1 MRFPSDEF
9 DAAVAATCHGTASEE
24 LLTELTAV
32 LRDQAAS
39 LDEYLWQKEIHARL
53 ATGHEFFVHDLL
65 RLEHD
70 GPASGEGGDRKATAG
85 RGSMVRTDS
94 RSKRRTTSRPT
105 SRTWLAIGGMAALAG
120 VVLAATAMLN
130 PTWTNIAGGDARP
143 MPRAVIVPPVVARL
157 AELDGVGW
165 VGADIAH
172 AVGDTIRAG
181 EKLEL
186 ATGRLRLDFLCGAS
200 VWLTAPAIFEME
212 SRQSARL
219 TAGRVRVIASTP
231 EAKGFTIHTR
241 TASVVDLGTEFTAE
255 ATLDG
260 RCRVDVTSGEV
271 QVHLASSAVQHLLKA
286 GDAMEV
292 ESGSA
297 QVTARIESGDDSPAF
312 RFPSIEPPSAD
323 DYADSSQGKATIEC
337 VKGQLYKGR
346 KHESGRPE
354 LLLDGTGQSQPDSP
368 TESVYFAREES
379 GCLLLDLGSR
389 VAVSKVNAYS
399 WHRNVKIDTDHTRA
413 TQKYDLYG
421 FAGDAAPG
429 IEKSPV
435 ATGWTLIARVNT
447 DSYFGRSRELRPAQQ
462 ATSIT
467 AAGGSLGRF
476 RYLLW
481 VMQPTRD
488 EAKPDDELS
497 RNLDNSFFGEIDVY
511 AAE

>member
-9 DAAVAATCHGTASEE
+9 DTAVAATCHGTASEQ

-32 LRDQAAS
+32 LRDEPAA
-39 LDEYLWQKEIHARL
+39 LDDYLWQKEIHARL

-65 RLEHD
+65 RAEDEGAAHGD
-70 GPASGEGGDRKATAG
+70 GGDRKATAG
-85 RGSMVRTDS
+85 RGNMMRTS
-94 RSKRRTTSRPT
+94 NRTNRRTTSL
-105 SRTWLAIGGMAALAG
+105 TWLAIGGMAVLAS

-130 PTWTNIAGGDARP
+130 PTWMNITGGDARP
-143 MPRAVIVPPVVARL
+143 APLDTAIPAVVQPVVARL
-157 AELDGVGW
+157 AELEGVGW
-165 VGADIAH
+165 VGADVTH
-172 AVGDTIRAG
+172 AVGDAIRAG

-219 TAGRVRVIASTP
+219 TAGRVRVTASTP

-260 RCRVDVTSGEV
+260 RCRFDVTSGEV

-312 RFPSIEPPSAD
+312 RFPSIEPPSAE

-337 VKGQLYKGR
+337 LKGR
-346 KHESGRPE
+346 LYRGSKSESGPPE
-354 LLLDGTGQSQPDSP
+354 RLLDGRGQSQPDSP
-368 TESVYFAREES
+368 AESVYFAREES
-379 GCLLLDLGSR
+379 GCLLLDLGSE
-389 VAVSKVNAYS
+389 VAVAKVNAYS
-399 WHRNVKIDTDHTRA
+399 WHRNLESDIDHVRA

-421 FAGDAAPG
+421 FAGDTAPG
-429 IEKSPV
+429 SDGSP
-435 ATGWTLIARVNT
+435 AAAGWTLLARVNT
-447 DSYFGRSRELRPAQQ
+447 DNYFGRSREFRPAQQ

-488 EAKPDDELS
+488 EAKPGEEMS
-497 RNLDNSFFGEIDVY
+497 RDLDNTFFGEIDVY